1 MAITFLSLGSNL
13 GNRGKNLQKA
23 LVELEMWGIKTIL
36 SSSIYETEPIGFKDQ
51 PWFYNMV
58 IKAETKF
65 SAEEVLK
72 VISAIEKSL
81 GRERNI
87 RFGPRPID
95 IDILFYENLLVHE
108 EGLTIPHPRL
118 QERLFVLMPL
128 NEIEPHVFHPLL
140 KKQIFELLKECRDT
154 AIVKRL

>member
-95 IDILFYENLLVHE
+95 IDILFYENLILHE
-108 EGLTIPHPRL
+108 EGLAIPHPRL

-128 NEIEPHVFHPLL
+128 NEIEPHVLHPLL